1 MIPAS
6 LDSSQRMIADTLAAF
21 RCGSAFGSVPLRSA
35 PLTRP
40 PLYIGIAGGKGVGK
54 DTLANGLASAL
65 ALPCDTFASRL
76 RQSNGAERGREHVHP
91 ELWVR
96 SLFSRLPAG
105 GLVPDVHFDDE
116 ARAIRRQ
123 GGVVIRITRP
133 GHDSVDLH
141 AGGQPLPAAL
151 IDIELHNDRSAA
163 DLVRTA
169 LDQLM
174 CRGVI

>member
-6 LDSSQRMIADTLAAF
+6 LDNSQRMIADTLAAF
-21 RCGSAFGSVPLRSA
+21 RYGSAFGSAPLRST

-54 DTLANGLASAL
+54 DALANGLASAL
-65 ALPCDTFASRL
+65 ALPCDSFAARL
-76 RQSNGAERGREHVHP
+76 RQGTSTEGGRGHVHP

-105 GLVPDVHFDDE
+105 GLVPDVHSTDE

-133 GHDSVDLH
+133 GCDSVDLH
-141 AGGQPLPAAL
+141 AGGQPLPATL
-151 IDIELHNDRSAA
+151 VDIELHNDRSVA
-163 DLVRTA
+163 DLVRMA
-169 LDQLM
+169 LNQLM
-174 CRGVI
+174 GRGVV

>member
-6 LDSSQRMIADTLAAF
+6 FDSSQRMIANTLAAF
-21 RCGSAFGSVPLRSA
+21 RCGSAFASVPLRSA

-40 PLYIGIAGGKGVGK
+40 PLYIGIAGGRGVGK

-65 ALPCDTFASRL
+65 ALPCGTFSSPVRPGASVEYR
-76 RQSNGAERGREHVHP
+76 REHVHP

-96 SLFSRLPAG
+96 SLFSRLPTG

-123 GGVVIRITRP
+123 SGIVIRITRP

>member
-21 RCGSAFGSVPLRSA
+21 RCGSAFGSAPMRSA
-35 PLTRP
+35 PLTRQ

-65 ALPCDTFASRL
+65 ALPCDSFAARL
-76 RQSNGAERGREHVHP
+76 RQGARTESCREYVHP

-96 SLFSRLPAG
+96 SLFSRLPEG
-105 GLVPDVHFDDE
+105 GLVPDVHSTEE
-116 ARAIRRQ
+116 AQAIRRQ

-133 GHDSVDLH
+133 GCDSVDLH
-141 AGGQPLPAAL
+141 AGGQPLPATL
-151 IDIELHNDRSAA
+151 VDIELHNDRSPA
-163 DLVRTA
+163 DLVRIA

-174 CRGVI
+174 CRGVV

>member
-21 RCGSAFGSVPLRSA
+21 RYGSAFASMPLRSA

-76 RQSNGAERGREHVHP
+76 RQSAGERGREHVHP

-96 SLFSRLPAG
+96 SLFSRLPTG

-133 GHDSVDLH
+133 GCDSGDLH
-141 AGGQPLPAAL
+141 AGCQPLPATL
-151 IDIELHNDRSAA
+151 VDIELHNDRSPA
-163 DLVRTA
+163 DLVRIA

-174 CRGVI
+174 CRGVV

>member
-6 LDSSQRMIADTLAAF
+6 LDSSQRMFADTLAAF
-21 RCGSAFGSVPLRSA
+21 RYGSAFGSAPLRSP

-65 ALPCDTFASRL
+65 ALPCDSFAARL
-76 RQSNGAERGREHVHP
+76 RQGASTEGTREHVHP
-91 ELWVR
+91 ELWIR
-96 SLFSRLPAG
+96 SLFSRLPDG
-105 GLVPDVHFDDE
+105 GLVPDVHSTEE

-133 GHDSVDLH
+133 GCDGIDLQ
-141 AGGQPLPAAL
+141 AGGQPLPATL
-151 IDIELHNDRSAA
+151 VDIELHNDRSPA
-163 DLVRTA
+163 DLVRVA

-174 CRGVI
+174 CRGVV

>member
-65 ALPCDTFASRL
+65 ALPCDSFAARL
-76 RQSNGAERGREHVHP
+76 RQGASTESGREYVHP

-96 SLFSRLPAG
+96 SLFSRLPEG
-105 GLVPDVHFDDE
+105 GLVPDVHSTEE
-116 ARAIRRQ
+116 AQAIRRQ

-133 GHDSVDLH
+133 GCDSVDLY
-141 AGGQPLPAAL
+141 AGGQPLPATL
-151 IDIELHNDRSAA
+151 VDIELHNDRSPA
-163 DLVRTA
+163 DLVRIA

-174 CRGVI
+174 CRGVV

>member
-65 ALPCDTFASRL
+65 ALRCDTFAAPARPSASAGCR
-76 RQSNGAERGREHVHP
+76 REHVHP

-96 SLFSRLPAG
+96 SLFSRLPEG
-105 GLVPDVHFDDE
+105 GLVPDVHSADE

-123 GGVVIRITRP
+123 GGIVIRITRP

-141 AGGQPLPAAL
+141 ASGQPLPAAL
-151 IDIELHNDRSAA
+151 IDFELHNDRSAA